1 MGTPHTPTADQQN
14 IRECIKRET
23 LNKEKCVLCCASSS
37 VPLPPSSSGVA
48 PVGRRRPGDDV
59 GVINGQRIGLRE
71 FQSALRNMA
80 RQVPQE
86 QRADQGQLVREV
98 WDGYIR
104 DILLMQEIK
113 RLGIEVTDKEL
124 EIARNKTK
132 ALEKKVAAE
141 KEKFADGLSG
151 VLSNEQQVLF
161 QISGREMVNDVK
173 QRMRDHRKRGKDMGG
188 FKKKRK
194 RW

>member
-1 MGTPHTPTADQQN
+1 MKITKVALISILLSISLFAQRDRRMENRDDRDDRGRMEMYAIWKLTENLDLDAKLAEVFFPKLNSHKAKMEEMG
-14 IRECIKRET
+14 
-23 LNKEKCVLCCASSS
+23 KE
-37 VPLPPSSSGVA
+37 
-48 PVGRRRPGDDV
+48 R
-59 GVINGQRIGLRE
+59 
-71 FQSALRNMA
+71 
-80 RQVPQE
+80 
-86 QRADQGQLVREV
+86 
-98 WDGYIR
+98 R
-104 DILLMQEIK
+104 DIWEDIVLKAKKGEK
-113 RLGIEVTDKEL
+113 VTDKEL

>member
-1 MGTPHTPTADQQN
+1 MG
-14 IRECIKRET
+14 
-23 LNKEKCVLCCASSS
+23 KE
-37 VPLPPSSSGVA
+37 
-48 PVGRRRPGDDV
+48 R
-59 GVINGQRIGLRE
+59 
-71 FQSALRNMA
+71 
-80 RQVPQE
+80 
-86 QRADQGQLVREV
+86 
-98 WDGYIR
+98 R
-104 DILLMQEIK
+104 DIWEDIVLKAKKGEK
-113 RLGIEVTDKEL
+113 VTDKEL

-141 KEKFADGLSG
+141 REKFADGLSG

>member
-1 MGTPHTPTADQQN
+1 MKITKVALISILLSISLFAQRDRRMENRDDRDDRGRMEMYAIWKLTENLDLDEKQAEVFFPKLNSHKAKMEEMG
-14 IRECIKRET
+14 
-23 LNKEKCVLCCASSS
+23 KE
-37 VPLPPSSSGVA
+37 
-48 PVGRRRPGDDV
+48 R
-59 GVINGQRIGLRE
+59 
-71 FQSALRNMA
+71 
-80 RQVPQE
+80 
-86 QRADQGQLVREV
+86 
-98 WDGYIR
+98 R
-104 DILLMQEIK
+104 DIWEDIVLKAKKGEK
-113 RLGIEVTDKEL
+113 VTDKEL

-161 QISGREMVNDVK
+161 QISGREIVNNVK
-173 QRMRDHRKRGKDMGG
+173 QRMRDHRQRGKDMGG

>member
-1 MGTPHTPTADQQN
+1 MKITKVALISILLSISLFAQRDRRMENRDDRDDRGRMEMYAIWKLTENLDLDEKQAEVFFPKLNSHKAKMEEMG
-14 IRECIKRET
+14 
-23 LNKEKCVLCCASSS
+23 KE
-37 VPLPPSSSGVA
+37 
-48 PVGRRRPGDDV
+48 R
-59 GVINGQRIGLRE
+59 
-71 FQSALRNMA
+71 
-80 RQVPQE
+80 
-86 QRADQGQLVREV
+86 
-98 WDGYIR
+98 R
-104 DILLMQEIK
+104 DIWEDIVLKAKKGEK
-113 RLGIEVTDKEL
+113 VTDKEL

>member
-1 MGTPHTPTADQQN
+1 MKITKVALISILLSISLFAQRDRRIENRDDRDDRGRMEMYAIWKLTENLDLDEKQAEVFFPKLNSHKAKMEEMG
-14 IRECIKRET
+14 
-23 LNKEKCVLCCASSS
+23 KE
-37 VPLPPSSSGVA
+37 
-48 PVGRRRPGDDV
+48 R
-59 GVINGQRIGLRE
+59 
-71 FQSALRNMA
+71 
-80 RQVPQE
+80 
-86 QRADQGQLVREV
+86 
-98 WDGYIR
+98 R
-104 DILLMQEIK
+104 DIWEDIVLKAKKGEK
-113 RLGIEVTDKEL
+113 VTDKEL

-141 KEKFADGLSG
+141 REKFADGLSG

>member
-1 MGTPHTPTADQQN
+1 MKITKVALISVLLSISLFAQRDRRMENRDDRDDRGRMEMYAIWKLTENLDLDEKQAEVFFPKLNSHKAKMEEMG
-14 IRECIKRET
+14 
-23 LNKEKCVLCCASSS
+23 KE
-37 VPLPPSSSGVA
+37 
-48 PVGRRRPGDDV
+48 R
-59 GVINGQRIGLRE
+59 
-71 FQSALRNMA
+71 
-80 RQVPQE
+80 
-86 QRADQGQLVREV
+86 
-98 WDGYIR
+98 R
-104 DILLMQEIK
+104 DIWEDIVLKAKKGEK
-113 RLGIEVTDKEL
+113 VTDKEL

>member
-1 MGTPHTPTADQQN
+1 MKITKVALISVLLSISLFAQRDRRMENRDDRDDRGRMEMYAIWKLTENLDLDEKQAEVFFPKLNSHKAKMEEMG
-14 IRECIKRET
+14 
-23 LNKEKCVLCCASSS
+23 KE
-37 VPLPPSSSGVA
+37 
-48 PVGRRRPGDDV
+48 R
-59 GVINGQRIGLRE
+59 
-71 FQSALRNMA
+71 
-80 RQVPQE
+80 
-86 QRADQGQLVREV
+86 
-98 WDGYIR
+98 R
-104 DILLMQEIK
+104 DIWEDIVLKAKKGEK
-113 RLGIEVTDKEL
+113 VTDKEL

-141 KEKFADGLSG
+141 REKFADGLSG

>member
-1 MGTPHTPTADQQN
+1 MKITKVALISILLSISLFAQRDRRMENRDDRYDRGRMEMYAIWKLTENLDLDEKQAEVFFPKLNSHKAKMEEMG
-14 IRECIKRET
+14 
-23 LNKEKCVLCCASSS
+23 KE
-37 VPLPPSSSGVA
+37 
-48 PVGRRRPGDDV
+48 R
-59 GVINGQRIGLRE
+59 
-71 FQSALRNMA
+71 
-80 RQVPQE
+80 
-86 QRADQGQLVREV
+86 
-98 WDGYIR
+98 R
-104 DILLMQEIK
+104 DIWEDIVLKAKKGEK
-113 RLGIEVTDKEL
+113 VTDKEL

>member
-1 MGTPHTPTADQQN
+1 MKVTKVALISILLSISLFAQRDRRMENRDDRDDRGRMEMYAIWKLTENLDLDEKQAEVFFPKLNSHKAKMEEMG
-14 IRECIKRET
+14 
-23 LNKEKCVLCCASSS
+23 KE
-37 VPLPPSSSGVA
+37 
-48 PVGRRRPGDDV
+48 R
-59 GVINGQRIGLRE
+59 
-71 FQSALRNMA
+71 
-80 RQVPQE
+80 
-86 QRADQGQLVREV
+86 
-98 WDGYIR
+98 R
-104 DILLMQEIK
+104 DIWEDIVLKAKKGEK
-113 RLGIEVTDKEL
+113 VTDKEL

>member
-1 MGTPHTPTADQQN
+1 MKITKVALISILLSISLFAQRDRRMENRDDRDDRGRMEMYAIWKLTENLDLDEKQAEVFFPKLNSHKAKMEEMG
-14 IRECIKRET
+14 
-23 LNKEKCVLCCASSS
+23 KE
-37 VPLPPSSSGVA
+37 
-48 PVGRRRPGDDV
+48 R
-59 GVINGQRIGLRE
+59 
-71 FQSALRNMA
+71 
-80 RQVPQE
+80 
-86 QRADQGQLVREV
+86 
-98 WDGYIR
+98 R
-104 DILLMQEIK
+104 DIWEDIVLKAKKGEK
-113 RLGIEVTDKEL
+113 VTDKEL

-132 ALEKKVAAE
+132 ALEKKVTAE
-141 KEKFADGLSG
+141 REKFADGLSG

>member
-1 MGTPHTPTADQQN
+1 MKITKVALISILLSISLFAQRDRRMENRDDRDDRGRMEMYAIWKLTENLDLDEKQAEVFFPKLNSHKAKMEEMG
-14 IRECIKRET
+14 
-23 LNKEKCVLCCASSS
+23 KE
-37 VPLPPSSSGVA
+37 
-48 PVGRRRPGDDV
+48 R
-59 GVINGQRIGLRE
+59 
-71 FQSALRNMA
+71 
-80 RQVPQE
+80 
-86 QRADQGQLVREV
+86 
-98 WDGYIR
+98 R
-104 DILLMQEIK
+104 DIWEDIVLKAKKGEK
-113 RLGIEVTDKEL
+113 VTDKEL

-173 QRMRDHRKRGKDMGG
+173 QRMRDHRERGKDMGG